1 MGELQRTMT
10 QREFRDWIA
19 FYRAYPFDDLHR
31 YHRPA
36 ALVARSM
43 SGADT
48 QGLIDWLQPPDW
60 QADFSQADVNTLRA
74 LGIK

>member
-1 MGELQRTMT
+1 MT

-43 SGADT
+43 SGADM
-48 QGLIDWLQPPDW
+48 QDLIDWLQPPDW
-60 QADFSQADVNTLRA
+60 QADFSQSDVNTLRA

>member
-1 MGELQRTMT
+1 MT

-19 FYRAYPFDDLHR
+19 FYRANPFDDLHR

-48 QGLIDWLQPPDW
+48 QSLIDWLQPPEW
-60 QADFSQADVNTLRA
+60 QEGFSHADVNTLRA

>member
-1 MGELQRTMT
+1 MT
-10 QREFRDWIA
+10 CTATTDPPRWWR
-19 FYRAYPFDDLHR
+19 
-31 YHRPA
+31 
-36 ALVARSM
+36 
-43 SGADT
+43 GADT